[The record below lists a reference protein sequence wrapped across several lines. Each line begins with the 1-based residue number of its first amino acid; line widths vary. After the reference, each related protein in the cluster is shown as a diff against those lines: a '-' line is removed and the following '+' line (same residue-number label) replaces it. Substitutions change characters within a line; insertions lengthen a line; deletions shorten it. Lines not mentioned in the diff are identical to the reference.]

1 MSSVLGDAF
10 VMRQE
15 NRIENHIFVEYPAI
29 GRIYV
34 DGEPMH
40 NVEIKNLVRL
50 LIPHTQPINPY
61 DIKIRGFINI
71 QQILEQRRAR
81 QNDREYNNY
90 VWMNQH
96 IGDDFGLQTL
106 FNMEYDKFFEPE
118 SWD

>member
-1 MSSVLGDAF
+1 MSSVLGDVF

-15 NRIENHIFVEYPAI
+15 DRIENHIFVEYPAI
-29 GRIYV
+29 GNWI
-34 DGEPMH
+34 D
-40 NVEIKNLVRL
+40 
-50 LIPHTQPINPY
+50 PH

-90 VWMNQH
+90 VWMNEH
-96 IGDDFGLQTL
+96 IGDDFGLRTL